1 MRGPSRPT
9 GWTASPLLRS
19 GPLTDAINHNST
31 RVQEYVRD
39 VMLHWLRR
47 GIDGWRLDAAYAVPA
62 KFWAAALP
70 AVREE
75 FLDAWFVGEM
85 ITATTSTTWRRLAWT
100 R

>member
-1 MRGPSRPT
+1 
-9 GWTASPLLRS
+9 
-19 GPLTDAINHNST
+19 
-31 RVQEYVRD
+31 VQEYVRD